1 MKLIKS
7 TILLLLF
14 LVSYNLSAETLLNKA
29 SVSKLIENV
38 QAAAGVRDVDEMTS
52 YFTDDIT
59 ITIEM
64 PANMGGTQKV
74 NKEQYKK
81 NVKDSITAYKNY
93 TFVVKDIDIKISE
106 DNKSATVTDLVFET
120 IEVDGRTIS
129 MKSHEIITIVISNG
143 VLKVNSVYGQ
153 VKPENIKVTTYM

>member
-93 TFVVKDIDIKISE
+93 TYDVKDIDIKISE